1 MQGIFHVSITLLK
14 RFKASVYS
22 GNLCLGGKN
31 VLIIIRYHWPAV
43 QFKKK
48 KKILRASQKRINGH
62 SSNLYIMRRCSQALI
77 CF

>member
-14 RFKASVYS
+14 LFKASVYS

-48 KKILRASQKRINGH
+48 KK
-62 SSNLYIMRRCSQALI
+62 SSGLHRRELMDTQAI
-77 CF
+77 FTS

>member
-14 RFKASVYS
+14 LFKASVYS

-31 VLIIIRYHWPAV
+31 VLIVIRYHWPAV

-48 KKILRASQKRINGH
+48 KNPQGFTEEN
-62 SSNLYIMRRCSQALI
+62 
-77 CF
+77 

>member
-14 RFKASVYS
+14 LFKASVYS

-31 VLIIIRYHWPAV
+31 VLIIRYHWPAV

-48 KKILRASQKRINGH
+48 K
-62 SSNLYIMRRCSQALI
+62 SSGLHRRELMGTQAI
-77 CF
+77 FTS

>member
-14 RFKASVYS
+14 LFKASVYS

-48 KKILRASQKRINGH
+48 KKKILRASQKRINGH
-62 SSNLYIMRRCSQALI
+62 SSNLYIMRCSQALI